1 MNRFAKMKKERI
13 YTLFETLSP
22 IVDDDDSVSVRY
34 VLKKNGN
41 KKESRIFTRNSFSW
55 RSGRDSNPRPHAW
68 QACILTSWTTEPFL
82 HQVTAVTLKCGAK
95 IDSFSYYTIFRP
107 WKKWKKMHFYY
118 GRKYSWR
125 PENKGVRIVYVE
137 DEWVINKSNKV

>member
-1 MNRFAKMKKERI
+1 MNRFAIMKKERIYTLFETLSKERI

-55 RSGRDSNPRPHAW
+55 RSGRDSNPRPHA
-68 QACILTSWTTEPFL
+68 
-82 HQVTAVTLKCGAK
+82 
-95 IDSFSYYTIFRP
+95 
-107 WKKWKKMHFYY
+107 
-118 GRKYSWR
+118 
-125 PENKGVRIVYVE
+125 
-137 DEWVINKSNKV
+137 